1 LRIFA
6 AVNEL
11 ADLEACN
18 MMRLYAQGDIL
29 IERVDAAAVS
39 GEVICAAA
47 GGSVIVAAGEATGHK
62 HRLVG
67 TFTWYRDDALARDI
81 PDGLYVG
88 HVQVLRPAAQVTH
101 EEHGPLALDAG
112 TYRLRRQRQL
122 EPTDVGPSEHSDR
135 VED

>member
-1 LRIFA
+1 MAL
-6 AVNEL
+6 
-11 ADLEACN
+11 
-18 MMRLYAQGDIL
+18 MRKHSRPSRFFMPRCG
-29 IERVDAAAVS
+29 
-39 GEVICAAA
+39 C
-47 GGSVIVAAGEATGHK
+47 SVRPRQTGVPGCSLSLHRSEATGHK